1 MTSRPYVVLSAASS
15 VDGYLDDS
23 TDQRLLLSNAED
35 FDRVDEVR
43 AGADA
48 ILVGATTLR
57 RDNPRLLVNSEERRA
72 ARLARGLPAHPLK
85 VTVTASGRLDPG
97 LRFWRYG
104 DKKLVLTV
112 DSALERVRTDLDGLA
127 DVVSTGAELDWGRV
141 LDELGRRH
149 VERLVVEGGGT
160 VHTQLMAQDL
170 ADELHLAVA
179 PLLVGQPGAPRFLG
193 PADYPGGP
201 TARMRLL
208 ETRATGDVVLLR
220 YAPKERVQAA
230 GPTRERDLHWM
241 RKAIELAGKCP
252 PSEGAYSV
260 GAVIVG
266 ADGTELSHGYSREGD
281 PHVHAEESALAKLPA
296 ADPRLRTATIYTT
309 LEPCS
314 QRRSRPHPC
323 AQLVLTSGLP
333 RVVIAWREP
342 SLFVDDCVG
351 VERLRA
357 AGVTVVE
364 LPELA
369 VDAKA
374 ANTHL
379 LGTG

>member
-1 MTSRPYVVLSAASS
+1 MTSRPYVVLSAAMS
-15 VDGYLDDS
+15 VDGHLDDS
-23 TDQRLLLSNAED
+23 SDRRLLLSNAED

-57 RDNPRLLVNSEERRA
+57 RDNPRLLVNDEGRRS

-85 VTVTASGRLDPG
+85 VTVTASGRIDPG
-97 LRFWRYG
+97 LRFWRHG
-104 DKKLVLTV
+104 DEKLVLTV
-112 DSALERVRTDLDGLA
+112 DAALDGVRAKLDGLA
-127 DVVSTGAELDWGRV
+127 EVVSVGTAFDWGRA

-149 VERLVVEGGGT
+149 VRRLVVEGGGT
-160 VHTQLMAQDL
+160 VHTQLMEQDF

-179 PLLVGQPGAPRFLG
+179 PLLVGQAGAPRFLG
-193 PADYPGGP
+193 PAGYPGGP

-208 ETRATGDVVLLR
+208 ETRALGDVVLLR
-220 YAPKERVQAA
+220 YAPKQRLRDDV
-230 GPTRERDLHWM
+230 PDREHDLRWM
-241 RKAIELAGKCP
+241 RRAIELAEKCP
-252 PSEGAYSV
+252 PSDGAYSV

-266 ADGTELSHGYSREGD
+266 ADGTELSHGYSREED
-281 PHVHAEESALAKLPA
+281 PHIHAEESALAKLTPD
-296 ADPRLRTATIYTT
+296 DPRLRTATIYTS

-314 QRRSRPHPC
+314 QRRSRPRPC
-323 AQLVLTSGLP
+323 ADLILAHGLP
-333 RVVIAWREP
+333 RVVTAWREP

-351 VERLRA
+351 VEQLRK

-369 VDAKA
+369 AEAESVNA
-374 ANTHL
+374 HL
-379 LGTG
+379 FGAG